1 MPTHDPHTITAA
13 TDLAPH
19 LRTVIAATIATVIAA
34 AIATRRTHAE

>member
-19 LRTVIAATIATVIAA
+19 VRTVVAATLAAVIAAV
-34 AIATRRTHAE
+34 ATRRTHAE

>member
-1 MPTHDPHTITAA
+1 MPTHDPHTIAAA

-19 LRTVIAATIATVIAA
+19 LRTVIAATIAAVIA